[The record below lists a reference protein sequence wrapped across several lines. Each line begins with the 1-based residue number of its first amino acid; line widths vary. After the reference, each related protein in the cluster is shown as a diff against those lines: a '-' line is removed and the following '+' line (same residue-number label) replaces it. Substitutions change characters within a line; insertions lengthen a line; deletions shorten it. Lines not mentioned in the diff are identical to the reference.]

1 MTVVTGISNYM
12 VTMINSYRRTI
23 QTNTKYYVLSY

>member
-23 QTNTKYYVLSY
+23 QTKYYVLSY